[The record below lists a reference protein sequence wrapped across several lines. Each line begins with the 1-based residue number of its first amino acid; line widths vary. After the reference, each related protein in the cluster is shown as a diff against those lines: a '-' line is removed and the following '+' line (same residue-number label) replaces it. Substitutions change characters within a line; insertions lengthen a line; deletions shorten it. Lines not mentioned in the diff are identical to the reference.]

1 MCAPVICRTGS
12 YCGSSGLIP
21 VKQDKCVE
29 QYELL
34 VLSLPAAH
42 TGSSLKMLEIH
53 GYRIHRVSSID
64 QADNILAAM
73 LDEGRLLHGAVLEM
87 SVDRARVVELL
98 QWLRRNYPQ
107 PMRIVLAK
115 AAELDG
121 LEHLV
126 NDGTIEKLLLHPC
139 GDEKLAQA
147 IEDSIQ
153 IREIVLNHATLN
165 RKILLLQKE
174 VAAANLNLDKRVK
187 EKAEELIKLIYYD
200 ELTGLASL
208 ALLKD
213 RLNHAVKAAQR
224 DNRKVTLFLIGLDR
238 FKYVNDSL
246 GYAAGDQVLR
256 EISER
261 ISKCVRSSDTVSRLS
276 GDVFGLLA
284 TDPERVEDPGFLARR
299 ILDAVSVPLKIRKQD
314 IFLTAS
320 IGISIFPHDT
330 TESELLLANAETAMR
345 QSKLQA
351 RGQFRYYSSQYNQIA
366 SRRLTLETELR
377 RAISKREFRLYYQP
391 RVDSDKQRVVGAE
404 CLLRWQHPERGI
416 VAPLEFLSVLEETG
430 LIQDVG
436 YWVLE
441 ESMQALQRW
450 RARSL
455 PVIRLAVNLSAR
467 QFHEKQLPEK
477 IQQIADNVKLNLTEQ
492 RLELEITESLLMD
505 DISSTRSMLQRL
517 HEMGLKIAIDDF
529 GTGYSALSYLI
540 TFPLD
545 HLKIDKSFVD
555 KIQDSDD
562 AKAIV
567 EAIISLSYSLH
578 LNVIAEGVETREQ
591 LIALQSLGC
600 KQFQGYLF
608 ARPMPEEEF
617 IDLMSVDEGRAIA
630 TLTPE
635 DRLLR

>member
-1 MCAPVICRTGS
+1 
-12 YCGSSGLIP
+12 
-21 VKQDKCVE
+21 
-29 QYELL
+29 
-34 VLSLPAAH
+34 
-42 TGSSLKMLEIH
+42 
-53 GYRIHRVSSID
+53 
-64 QADNILAAM
+64 
-73 LDEGRLLHGAVLEM
+73 
-87 SVDRARVVELL
+87 
-98 QWLRRNYPQ
+98 
-107 PMRIVLAK
+107 
-115 AAELDG
+115 
-121 LEHLV
+121 
-126 NDGTIEKLLLHPC
+126 
-139 GDEKLAQA
+139 
-147 IEDSIQ
+147 
-153 IREIVLNHATLN
+153 
-165 RKILLLQKE
+165 
-174 VAAANLNLDKRVK
+174 
-187 EKAEELIKLIYYD
+187 
-200 ELTGLASL
+200 
-208 ALLKD
+208 
-213 RLNHAVKAAQR
+213 
-224 DNRKVTLFLIGLDR
+224 
-238 FKYVNDSL
+238 
-246 GYAAGDQVLR
+246 
-256 EISER
+256 
-261 ISKCVRSSDTVSRLS
+261 
-276 GDVFGLLA
+276 LLA

-299 ILDAVSVPLKIRKQD
+299 ILDAVSVPLKIKEQD

-320 IGISIFPHDT
+320 IGISIFPHDA
-330 TESELLLANAETAMR
+330 TEPELLLANAETAMR

-351 RGQFRYYSSQYNQIA
+351 RGQFRYYSGQFNQIA

-377 RAISKREFRLYYQP
+377 RAISRKEFRLYYQP

-430 LIQDVG
+430 LIQNVG

-450 RARSL
+450 CTRSL

-477 IQQIADNVKLNLTEQ
+477 IQQIADKVKLDLTEQ

-505 DISSTRSMLQRL
+505 DISSTRNMLQRL

-591 LIALQSLGC
+591 LVALQSLGC

-617 IDLMSVDEGRAIA
+617 IKLMSVDEGRAIA
-630 TLTPE
+630 TMTPE